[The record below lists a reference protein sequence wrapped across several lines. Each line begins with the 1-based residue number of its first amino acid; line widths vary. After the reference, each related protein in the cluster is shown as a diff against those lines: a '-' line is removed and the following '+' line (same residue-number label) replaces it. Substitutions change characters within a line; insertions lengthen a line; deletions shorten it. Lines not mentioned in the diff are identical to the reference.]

1 MPPALPLFVGMALSL
16 VTPLLG
22 IRKDSQLP
30 ALLLVHSSPKTGH
43 LRRGGHCDTPGDI
56 PPLPQATLP
65 VPRAGLAEPC
75 PCLSPD
81 SVGGPG
87 TSRGIEGVARQ
98 VGAGV
103 TSGAITSDFS
113 LQPEEL
119 QSTEIPG
126 QHLPSRLFWA
136 EDGLVCFCSCSPDA
150 INKELAKDKYSEA
163 VNALCICSAFKICA
177 WPVSIYCLDTRLRA
191 PSPQQTPAA
200 LQPASRGCADT
211 ALGAMGGPLGAASP

>member
-1 MPPALPLFVGMALSL
+1 MALSL

-30 ALLLVHSSPKTGH
+30 ALLLVHSSPETGH
-43 LRRGGHCDTPGDI
+43 LWRGGHCDTPGDI

-81 SVGGPG
+81 SLGSPG
-87 TSRGIEGVARQ
+87 TSRGIEEVARQ

-191 PSPQQTPAA
+191 PSPQPDPCSTPAC
-200 LQPASRGCADT
+200 LPGLC
-211 ALGAMGGPLGAASP
+211 